1 MLLQF
6 EEHGKRRSRFP
17 IMRPRA
23 YGRNVLGSIWWDRA
37 IANTIKIHELCIYPY
52 SWDPGS
58 RAGQDSTGFALI
70 DGILSFGLSHQLR
83 QAGRRSRD

>member
-1 MLLQF
+1 MLLQS
-6 EEHGKRRSRFP
+6 EEYGKRRSRFLSCGRGGL
-17 IMRPRA
+17 RPKC
-23 YGRNVLGSIWWDRA
+23 LGI
-37 IANTIKIHELCIYPY
+37 NLVGQGHCQHHEIYPH